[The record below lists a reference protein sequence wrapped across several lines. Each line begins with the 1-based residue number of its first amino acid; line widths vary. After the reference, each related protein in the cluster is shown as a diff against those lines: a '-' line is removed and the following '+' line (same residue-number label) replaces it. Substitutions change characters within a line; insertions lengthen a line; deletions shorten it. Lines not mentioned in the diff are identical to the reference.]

1 MRLKKSM
8 KCLLWGAGSIFGAF
22 TALITYVAIKNVKHK
37 DVEKLQ
43 VTNNNER
50 VLKVGKEFK
59 VTTFNIGYGGLDKE
73 QDFFLDGG
81 KGSRSSSKEQTEK
94 NISNMLSFLQKEDSD
109 FILTQE
115 MDEKSLR
122 SFDVNQYKA
131 FQDGLKDHASTF
143 CDNFNVQWVPVPIKK
158 PHGYTNSGLG
168 SFSKYKVEE
177 VTRYQLPGREMWL
190 RQLFDVDRAIVEHKV
205 PVDNG
210 KYLRMVN
217 VHLSAYDKGGNIRKQ
232 QVEFLKEYMNKHF
245 NSGDYIVLGGDWN
258 QLLSDVQL
266 KDPRFKEEWPEW
278 LVQLPEDFT
287 DGGFQ
292 WAVDDTVWTV
302 RDNVKSYVEDE
313 NFVTII
319 DGFLVSQN
327 VEIVSVQG
335 HDLKFENSDHNPVS
349 AVLKLN

>member
-1 MRLKKSM
+1 MKKIV
-8 KCLLWGAGSIFGAF
+8 KILLGVVGTIFGAF
-22 TALITYVAIKNVKHK
+22 AAFLAYVAITDVKHK
-37 DVEKLQ
+37 DVEKLK
-43 VTNNNER
+43 VANNNER
-50 VLKVGKEFK
+50 VLKVGEEFK
-59 VTTFNIGYGGLDKE
+59 TTTFNIGYGGLDKD

-81 KGSRSSSKEQTEK
+81 TGSRSSSKEQTVE
-94 NISNMLSFLQKEDSD
+94 NTNNMLSFLQKEDSD
-109 FILTQE
+109 FMLVQE

-131 FQDGLKDHASTF
+131 FQEGLPNHASTLGY
-143 CDNFNVQWVPVPIKK
+143 NFNAQWVPVPITK
-158 PHGYTNSGLG
+158 PHGYANGGLG

-177 VTRYQLPGREMWL
+177 ATRYQLPGREMWI
-190 RQLFDVDRAIVEHKV
+190 RQLFELERAIVEHKV

-217 VHLSAYDKGGNIRKQ
+217 VHLSAYDKGGSIRKQ
-232 QVEFLKEYMNKHF
+232 QVAFLKEYINKHYK
-245 NSGDYIVLGGDWN
+245 NGDYIVLGGDWN

-266 KDPRFKEEWPEW
+266 SDPEFKEDWPEW

-292 WAVDDTVWTV
+292 WAVDDSVWTV
-302 RDNVKSYVEDE
+302 RDNVKSYVEGE

-319 DGFLVSQN
+319 DGFLVSPN

-349 AVLKLN
+349 TVLKLK